1 MKNMDSK
8 KFESFSLQKKTDFST
23 GITGY
28 DNNNKSTEH
37 ADAQKYIN
45 LRKKM
50 VREQIE
56 ARGVR
61 DKKVLDLMLTVP
73 REDFIGLDMAGFAY
87 NDRPLPIGFGQT
99 ISQPYIVALMTE
111 LLELSGNEKVLE
123 IGTGSGYQT
132 AILSMMAKEVFSIE
146 IVGPLYEITKNL
158 LTGYKNIRL
167 ALRDGYFGWEEF
179 APFDRIIVTAA
190 PENIP
195 EPLVLQLR
203 EGGIMVIPLGPS
215 GQGQSLLKARKE
227 KGRLITEKICDV
239 SFVPLTRKSDTK
251 EN

>member
-8 KFESFSLQKKTDFST
+8 KFYSFSLQKKMNFNT
-23 GITGY
+23 GITEY
-28 DNNNKSTEH
+28 DKNNKSGKQ

-61 DKKVLDLMLTVP
+61 NEKVLDAMLSVP
-73 REDFIGLDMAGFAY
+73 REDFVSREMADFAY
-87 NDRPLPIGFGQT
+87 DDRPLPVGFSQT

-111 LLELSGNEKVLE
+111 LLELAGGEKVLE

-146 IVGPLYEITKNL
+146 IVKPLYEITKNTL
-158 LTGYKNIRL
+158 AGYKNIRL

-195 EPLVLQLR
+195 EPLILQLK
-203 EGGIMVIPLGPS
+203 ESGIMVIPLGPS

-239 SFVPLTRKSDTK
+239 SFVPLTRKRD
-251 EN
+251 

>member
-1 MKNMDSK
+1 MTENNCS
-8 KFESFSLQKKTDFST
+8 
-23 GITGY
+23 ITEY
-28 DNNNKSTEH
+28 NKNNNSGKCP
-37 ADAQKYIN
+37 DAQKYII
-45 LRKKM
+45 LREKM

-56 ARGVR
+56 ARGIR
-61 DKKVLDLMLTVP
+61 DKIVLDIMLTVP
-73 REDFIGLDMAGFAY
+73 REDFISRDMADFAY
-87 NDRPLPIGFGQT
+87 DDRPLSIGFGQT

-132 AILSMMAKEVFSIE
+132 AILSMAAKEIFSIE
-146 IVGPLYEITKNL
+146 IVRHLYEITKNTL
-158 LTGYKNIRL
+158 AGYKNIRL

-195 EPLVLQLR
+195 GPLVLQLK
-203 EGGIMVIPLGPS
+203 EGGIMVMPLGPS

-227 KGRLITEKICDV
+227 KGRLVTEKICDV
-239 SFVPLTRKSDTK
+239 SFVPLTRNKDL
-251 EN
+251 

>member
-1 MKNMDSK
+1 MK
-8 KFESFSLQKKTDFST
+8 KKTDINVS
-23 GITGY
+23 ITKY
-28 DNNNKSTEH
+28 NKDNMPLMH
-37 ADAQKYIN
+37 ADAQKYLS
-45 LRKKM
+45 LREKM

-61 DKKVLDLMLTVP
+61 DKKVLDLMRAVP
-73 REDFIGLDMAGFAY
+73 REAFISPDMAGFAY
-87 NDRPLPIGFGQT
+87 DDRPLPIGFGQT

-111 LLELSGNEKVLE
+111 LLGLSGNEKVLE

-146 IVGPLYEITKNL
+146 IVRPLYEITKNTL
-158 LTGYKNIRL
+158 AGYKNIKL

-179 APFDRIIVTAA
+179 APFDRIIITAA

-195 EPLVLQLR
+195 EPLILQLK

-215 GQGQSLLKARKE
+215 GQGQSLLKASKE

-239 SFVPLTRKSDTK
+239 SFVPLTRNRGNEK
-251 EN
+251 